1 MGRSKEELRRTREEL
16 RQKAL
21 GAGSNAGELGA
32 AFVELYNL
40 AGEAID
46 QLPDDRA
53 SDPKS
58 PPLTTGQP
66 PDPPT
71 RM

>member
-21 GAGSNAGELGA
+21 GAGSDAEKLGA

-46 QLPDDRA
+46 QLLDDPA
-53 SDPKS
+53 SA
-58 PPLTTGQP
+58 
-66 PDPPT
+66 PT
-71 RM
+71 PRP